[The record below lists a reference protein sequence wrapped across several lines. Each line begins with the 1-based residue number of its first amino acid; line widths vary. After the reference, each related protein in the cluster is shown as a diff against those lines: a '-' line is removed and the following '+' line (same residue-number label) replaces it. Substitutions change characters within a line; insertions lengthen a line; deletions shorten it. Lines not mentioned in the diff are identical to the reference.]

1 MNSVFNSIHFA
12 TDHGGVSRPG
22 QALGNQID
30 FGIHLFRSSNL
41 FSSSTGNIIRL
52 VLFTN
57 GWKCKSFKLSFKL
70 NSSKRVC
77 CILSLFFST
86 KVHNIFFLQSL
97 KHWEFSIIF
106 SNSKFQRPR
115 RNRRASRSWRRLRR
129 SCRCQSPT
137 DIECP
142 YERLRHAA
150 LRVQLRRRS
159 ANERTFMLLYRTI
172 FLISW
177 NY

>member
-12 TDHGGVSRPG
+12 TDHGRVSRPG

-30 FGIHLFRSSNL
+30 FGIHLF
-41 FSSSTGNIIRL
+41 SSSTGNIIQL
-52 VLFTN
+52 LLFTN
-57 GWKCKSFKLSFKL
+57 GWKCSSFKLSLKL

-77 CILSLFFST
+77 CILSLFFQQ
-86 KVHNIFFLQSL
+86 KFIIF
-97 KHWEFSIIF
+97 EFSLQNFKQWQFSIVF